1 MLSGNRGEWSEAY
14 VFLKLLADG
23 KLYAA
28 DAKLDQIKTLFY
40 PIIKIIRHE
49 SGRSRQYAMNGHV
62 TIIDGD
68 SKAVLKQV
76 PIAEFKDNSDNLLD
90 LIKKSKGA
98 SFKAPTIEQFLK
110 SIDITKLSALNTDKS
125 DIKIVVH
132 DLHTGL
138 EPELGF
144 SIKSMLGKNSTL
156 FNSGNTTNFIYE
168 IVGKNIS
175 SLDIDEIN
183 KIMTAPKIESRIRI
197 LQNKGFELVFRG
209 VQSKIFEL
217 NLQLIDNGLPN
228 ILGTL
233 LLLKYSGE
241 SGPNLKDL
249 LIELKKINPLGFD
262 LSHDHP
268 FYEYKLKSFLTDT
281 ALGMTPSTMWGGQY
295 SATGGMII
303 VKESGEVLCYHIY
316 NRSEFQDYLLN
327 NTRLEQASTTRYNFG
342 ELYKEN
348 GKVFMK
354 LNLQVRFN

>member
-28 DAKLDQIKTLFY
+28 DAKLDQNKTLFY

-49 SGRSRQYAMNGHV
+49 SGRSREYAMNGHV
-62 TIIDGD
+62 TIIDGN
-68 SKAVLKQV
+68 SQAVLKQV
-76 PIAEFKDNSDNLLD
+76 PIVEFKTNSDNLLG

-98 SFKAPTIEQFLK
+98 SFTAPTIEQFLK

-156 FNSGNTTNFIYE
+156 FNPGNTTNFIYE

-175 SLDIDEIN
+175 NLDINKVN

-197 LQNKGFELVFRG
+197 LEKKGFELVFRG

-228 ILGTL
+228 ILGAM

-249 LIELKKINPLGFD
+249 LIELKKINPHGFD
-262 LSHDHP
+262 VSYDHP
-268 FYEYKLKSFLTDT
+268 FYEHKLKSFLTDT
-281 ALGMTPSTMWGGQY
+281 ALGMTPSKMWGGQY

-303 VKESGEVLCYHIY
+303 VKRMGEVLCYHIY
-316 NRSEFQDYLLN
+316 NRSAFQDYLLN
-327 NTRLEQASTTRYNFG
+327 NTRLEQASMTRYKFG
-342 ELYKEN
+342 QLYKEN

>member
-28 DAKLDQIKTLFY
+28 DAQLDQIKTLFY

-76 PIAEFKDNSDNLLD
+76 PIAEFKANSDKLLD
-90 LIKKSKGA
+90 LIKDSKGA
-98 SFKAPTIEQFLK
+98 SFTAPTIEQFLK

-175 SLDIDEIN
+175 SLNIDQIN
-183 KIMTAPKIESRIRI
+183 EIMTEPKIKSRIGI
-197 LQNKGFELVFRG
+197 LRKKGFELVFRG

-249 LIELKKINPLGFD
+249 LIELKKINPLGFY
-262 LSHDHP
+262 LSHEIGRAH
-268 FYEYKLKSFLTDT
+268 
-281 ALGMTPSTMWGGQY
+281 
-295 SATGGMII
+295 
-303 VKESGEVLCYHIY
+303 V
-316 NRSEFQDYLLN
+316 
-327 NTRLEQASTTRYNFG
+327 
-342 ELYKEN
+342 
-348 GKVFMK
+348 
-354 LNLQVRFN
+354 

>member
-28 DAKLDQIKTLFY
+28 DAQLDQIKTLFY

-49 SGRSRQYAMNGHV
+49 NGRSRQYAMNGHV

-68 SKAVLKQV
+68 SQAVLKQV
-76 PIAEFKDNSDNLLD
+76 PILEFKANANNLLD
-90 LIKKSKGA
+90 LIKESKGA
-98 SFKAPTIEQFLK
+98 SFTAPTIEQFLK

-168 IVGKNIS
+168 IAGKNIS

-233 LLLKYSGE
+233 LLLKYSGQ
-241 SGPNLKDL
+241 SGSNLKDL

-281 ALGMTPSTMWGGQY
+281 ALGMTPSTTWGGQY

-342 ELYKEN
+342 ELFKEN